1 MPIEYLVPTK
11 PSDIEIFIIQV
22 PTSQI
27 TKLDKLDESRDIVL
41 VPRIQKQWKHVLW
54 AHNHYKEKK
63 NSLKSKKI
71 HIGKLKND
79 GLGFTKC
86 DIAY

>member
-63 NSLKSKKI
+63 KFFKKQKNSYREIKK
-71 HIGKLKND
+71 
-79 GLGFTKC
+79 
-86 DIAY
+86 